1 MNLIHKPVLVKDVLE
16 FLDPKPGQR
25 FIDATVDG
33 GGHGLAILEKIT
45 PGGKLLGVEWD
56 AELLKQLEFKVK
68 SSKFQEDIILVND
81 SYVNLK
87 EIAEQ
92 NDFMGADGI
101 LFDLGLS
108 SWHLES
114 AGRGF
119 SFQKDEPLDMRFAG
133 AYADSQ
139 LPVSSGGLTAGEIVK
154 DYSYDELVKILKE
167 YGEER
172 FAKSISAGITK
183 ARKEKPIKSTF
194 DLIEV
199 IKSSVPFWYR
209 RGRLHFATKTFQAL
223 RIAVNNELG
232 NIEIGLERALEVLR
246 AGGCLSVITFHSLE
260 DRIVKIFFR
269 SRAAMGN
276 VEIATKKPVMPSLD
290 EITAN
295 PRARSAKLRVA
306 VKI

>member
-1 MNLIHKPVLVKDVLE
+1 MQVHIPVLLDKILE
-16 FLDPKPGQR
+16 HFDPRPGQR

-33 GGHGLAILEKIT
+33 GGHALAILEKIN
-45 PGGKLLGVEWD
+45 PGGKLLGIEWD
-56 AELLKQLEFKVK
+56 GELLKHLKFKVENFEIK
-68 SSKFQEDIILVND
+68 SGLVLVND

>member
-1 MNLIHKPVLVKDVLE
+1 MQVHIPVLLDKILE
-16 FLDPKPGQR
+16 HFDPRPGQR

-33 GGHGLAILEKIT
+33 GGHAPAILEKIN
-45 PGGKLLGVEWD
+45 PGGKLLGIEWD
-56 AELLKQLEFKVK
+56 GELLKHLKFKVENFEIK
-68 SSKFQEDIILVND
+68 SGLVLVND

-199 IKSSVPFWYR
+199 IKSPVPFWYR

>member
-1 MNLIHKPVLVKDVLE
+1 MQVHIPVLLDKILE
-16 FLDPKPGQR
+16 YFDPKPGQR

-33 GGHGLAILEKIT
+33 GGHALAILEKIT
-45 PGGKLLGVEWD
+45 PGGKLLGIEWD
-56 AELLKQLEFKVK
+56 GELVKHLKLQVEHSELKDGV
-68 SSKFQEDIILVND
+68 ILIND

-92 NDFMGADGI
+92 NDFIGADGI

-119 SFQKDEPLDMRFAG
+119 SFQKEEPLDMRFAG

-139 LPVSSGGLTAGEIVK
+139 LPVSNGGLTAGQIVN

-183 ARKEKPIKSTF
+183 ARKEKPVKSTF
-194 DLIEV
+194 DLIEI
-199 IKSSVPFWYR
+199 IKNSVPFWYR
-209 RGRLHFATKTFQAL
+209 RGRRHFATRTFQAL

-232 NIEIGLERALEVLR
+232 NIEVGLDRALEVLKV
-246 AGGCLSVITFHSLE
+246 GGCLAVITFHSLE
-260 DRIVKIFFR
+260 DRVVKNFLR
-269 SRAAMGN
+269 SKAAMGT
-276 VEIATKKPVMPSLD
+276 VKIMTKKPVMPSLA

-295 PRARSAKLRVA
+295 PRARSAKLRAA